1 MYLEEIFAIAD
12 YDILEEGEHPSG
24 AKFVRIE
31 GKMQR
36 ANYVNAN
43 KRYYAGTLLGEG
55 IKAMEA
61 KTQNRGLM
69 GELDHPFSRNPSRLM
84 TVAYQQASH
93 YIERLIMDGDYVIG
107 KWQTANSPNGIILRN
122 FFKDN
127 ATVGSSLRGGGKTA
141 DRGTHLEVVSPFRI
155 ITYDAVSN
163 PSNHEA
169 TLRSVNE
176 AFHEAVD
183 ICLLGGGEVLDMTDK
198 KPAEKKELIER
209 AKFDKQLLHDIVDDI
224 VFDGFD
230 LR

>member
-1 MYLEEIFAIAD
+1 MYLEEIFAISD

-43 KRYYAGTLLGEG
+43 KRYYGGGLLGEG
-55 IKAMEA
+55 IKAIEG
-61 KTQNRGLM
+61 KTQCRGLM
-69 GELDHPFSRNPSRLM
+69 GELDHPFSKNPSRLM

-122 FFKDN
+122 YFKDQ

-141 DRGTHLEVVSPFRI
+141 DRGTHLEVISPFRI

-169 TLRSVNE
+169 SLRSTNE
-176 AFHEAVD
+176 ALHEAID
-183 ICLLGGGEVLDMTDK
+183 FHLLGPGEVVEMTEK
-198 KPAEKKELIER
+198 APEEKKELIER
-209 AKFDKQLLHDIVDDI
+209 AKFDKQLLHRIVDDI
-224 VFDGFD
+224 VFDGFE